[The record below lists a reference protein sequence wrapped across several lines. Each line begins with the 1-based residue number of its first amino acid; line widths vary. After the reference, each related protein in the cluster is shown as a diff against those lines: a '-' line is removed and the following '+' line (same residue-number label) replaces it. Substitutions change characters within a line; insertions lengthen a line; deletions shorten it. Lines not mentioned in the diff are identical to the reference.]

1 MYSLS
6 NMLKV
11 ENQHLHY
18 FHCSI
23 FCILL
28 LLAIISCS
36 KKPHDALPNVNPYDT
51 IKPMAYYPVYPGSW
65 WKYEVAGQQTVTDSA
80 SSAYVLH
87 FYNIAYDGSHPENSD
102 SSYVPLLNGDPV
114 YGYDKIECMQ
124 PPFGQ
129 QCVRWPMLSEQI
141 GVSFPRGWS
150 DTRYGD
156 FMEHVVVKQKTFNGQ
171 DSVLVLEGHW
181 VYGPN
186 TAQKRRQEFVKGIG
200 LASDI
205 VTDTLT
211 QDTLYQR
218 KLIDYFV
225 NFNQ

>member
-1 MYSLS
+1 M
-6 NMLKV
+6 
-11 ENQHLHY
+11 ENQRIHY
-18 FHCSI
+18 YSWIVCV
-23 FCILL
+23 ILL
-28 LLAIISCS
+28 IALTSCR
-36 KKPHDALPNVNPYDT
+36 KKPHDVLPYVNQYDT
-51 IKPMAYYPVYPGSW
+51 IKPLAYFPVYPGSW
-65 WKYEVAGQQTVTDSA
+65 WKYENYSHQLVTDSV
-80 SSAYVLH
+80 SIAYVLH
-87 FYNIAYDGSHPENSD
+87 YYNIAYDGSHPENSD
-102 SSYVPLLNGDPV
+102 STYVPLLHGEPV
-114 YGYDKIECMQ
+114 YGYHKIECMR

-129 QCVRWPMLSEQI
+129 QCTKWPIISEQI
-141 GVSFPRGWS
+141 GFSFPRGWS

-171 DSVLVLEGHW
+171 DSVLILEGHW

-200 LASDI
+200 LAYDI